1 MPYVIILSGIIFILL
16 LLLLLKKEKQIKNSM
31 QQLKKMQ
38 VQLQVSQEKAEK
50 FMNKSQSLWN
60 FANTIHLYAS
70 LSEEDTQNESLK
82 QKQLEILNLSQEIM
96 NILEDKE
103 KGLSGNR

>member
-38 VQLQVSQEKAEK
+38 VQLQVSQEKA
-50 FMNKSQSLWN
+50 
-60 FANTIHLYAS
+60 
-70 LSEEDTQNESLK
+70 
-82 QKQLEILNLSQEIM
+82 
-96 NILEDKE
+96 
-103 KGLSGNR
+103 